1 MNEQFRRATDNGWL
15 CMVAMRA
22 SQFWDWIDKRS
33 IDKHAVSL
41 GIMVGTIIITS
52 WGMRYAETSTRPGLE
67 VAAIIAAVL
76 APYMALQ
83 GAAIGFYFTQRKAN

>member
-1 MNEQFRRATDNGWL
+1 MEEQQRRATDKGML
-15 CMVAMRA
+15 CMIALRA

-33 IDKHAVSL
+33 IDKHVVSL
-41 GIMVGTIIITS
+41 GIMVGTIITTS
-52 WGMRYAETSTRPGLE
+52 WGMRFAETSTRPGLE

-83 GAAIGFYFTQRKAN
+83 GAAIGFYFTQRKTS